1 MQHSRDRIV
10 TSHAGSLPRPDALIA
25 ANQAR
30 QSGGDV
36 DEARFQTQL
45 QSAVVDV
52 VRRQKELGIDIPG
65 DGEYG
70 KAMGHRVNYG
80 AWWSYSFQ
88 RLGGLDLTGP
98 GLYEI
103 PARRAQPGE
112 VVLTSFADRRDRQ
125 RFAAAYAD
133 PESGITTGPR
143 ARTWPICTGPLTYTG
158 HDAIARDI
166 ANFKAGLDACGIAEG
181 FMTSVAPGSASRI
194 SNAYYKTE
202 EEFMFACA
210 EAMREEY
217 KAIVDAGLILQLDDP
232 SIAENWDQIN
242 PEPTVE
248 AYRKFTMLRVEAL
261 NAAIKGLPRDRIR
274 FHLCWGSWHGPHTT
288 DIPMKDI
295 VDVMLAINCGAY
307 SFEAGNVRHE
317 HEWRVWQ
324 DVKLPDD
331 KLILP
336 GVVSHATNVV
346 EHPEL
351 VAERIVRF
359 ANLVG
364 RERVIAATDCGLGGR
379 VHADIAWA
387 KLEALAQGAA
397 WPANSLAVKAPVIA
411 RAKREA
417 IPGDCRRCTPRNELR
432 LLDDLHLRA
441 VRAFHEGDVT
451 AVVGRQLLQDAHAV
465 LAQRR
470 QRAGIVIGIH
480 RHVLDAV
487 VLFVVL
493 HGDQR
498 GDVELQT
505 VQIDLHAAAGD
516 VGLQLCAEI
525 VDIELRGLVR
535 IGGLQVHVLDGKG
548 HGRSSLVDSGLR
560 GRKYCSVNALTA
572 RN

>member
-36 DEARFQTQL
+36 DEAQFQTQL

-52 VRRQKELGIDIPG
+52 VRRQQELGIDIPG

-98 GLYEI
+98 GLYDM
-103 PARRAQPGE
+103 PARRSQPGE

-143 ARTWPICTGPLTYTG
+143 ARTWPVCIGPLTYTG

-194 SNAYYKTE
+194 GNAYYKTE

-295 VDVMLAINCGAY
+295 VDVMLAI
-307 SFEAGNVRHE
+307 
-317 HEWRVWQ
+317 
-324 DVKLPDD
+324 
-331 KLILP
+331 
-336 GVVSHATNVV
+336 
-346 EHPEL
+346 
-351 VAERIVRF
+351 
-359 ANLVG
+359 
-364 RERVIAATDCGLGGR
+364 
-379 VHADIAWA
+379 
-387 KLEALAQGAA
+387 
-397 WPANSLAVKAPVIA
+397 
-411 RAKREA
+411 
-417 IPGDCRRCTPRNELR
+417 DCRR
-432 LLDDLHLRA
+432 LL
-441 VRAFHEGDVT
+441 VRG
-451 AVVGRQLLQDAHAV
+451 G
-465 LAQRR
+465 
-470 QRAGIVIGIH
+470 QRA
-480 RHVLDAV
+480 A
-487 VLFVVL
+487 
-493 HGDQR
+493 
-498 GDVELQT
+498 
-505 VQIDLHAAAGD
+505 
-516 VGLQLCAEI
+516 
-525 VDIELRGLVR
+525 
-535 IGGLQVHVLDGKG
+535 
-548 HGRSSLVDSGLR
+548 
-560 GRKYCSVNALTA
+560 
-572 RN
+572 